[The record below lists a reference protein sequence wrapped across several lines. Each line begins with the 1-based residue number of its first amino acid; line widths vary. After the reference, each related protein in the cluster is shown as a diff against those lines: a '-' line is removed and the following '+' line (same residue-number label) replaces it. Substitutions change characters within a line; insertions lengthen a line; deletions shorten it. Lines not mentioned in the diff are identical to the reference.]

1 MSLRARLKRLEDVR
15 ETQHASVK
23 PVSPALELHCKLVDN
38 ARRRLQGLLPE
49 PLTPREQEL
58 KREQDEHFLLKG
70 IPRPRREP
78 SWQDGTAQATLDQ
91 WEQDLLCET
100 SKRTHHSGEEERTIE
115 EGEGGR
121 S

>member
-1 MSLRARLKRLEDVR
+1 MSLRARLKRLEDVGEIR
-15 ETQHASVK
+15 RARVK
-23 PVSPALELHCKLVDN
+23 LVSPALELHCKLVDN
-38 ARRRLQGLLPE
+38 ARQLLQGLLPE

-91 WEQDLLCET
+91 WEQDLLRKA
-100 SKRTHHSGEEERTIE
+100 SKTNQHSGEAERTIE
-115 EGEGGR
+115 EGEDGR
-121 S
+121 

>member
-1 MSLRARLKRLEDVR
+1 MGLRARLKRLEDVR
-15 ETQHASVK
+15 ATQRARVNLL
-23 PVSPALELHCKLVDN
+23 SPALELHCKLVDN

-70 IPRPRREP
+70 IPRLRLEA
-78 SWQDGTAQATLDQ
+78 SWQDAAAQATLDQ

-100 SKRTHHSGEEERTIE
+100 SKTTQRSTEEEWTLE
-115 EGEGGR
+115 EGECGR
-121 S
+121 

>member
-1 MSLRARLKRLEDVR
+1 MGLRARLKRLEDVR
-15 ETQHASVK
+15 ETQRVRVK

-38 ARRRLQGLLPE
+38 DRRQLQGLLPE
-49 PLTPREQEL
+49 PLTSKEQEL

-70 IPRPRREP
+70 IPRLRQDA
-78 SWQDGTAQATLDQ
+78 SWQDAAAQATLDQ

-100 SKRTHHSGEEERTIE
+100 SKTTQHSGEEGRTVE

-121 S
+121 

>member
-1 MSLRARLKRLEDVR
+1 MGLRARLKRLEDVR
-15 ETQHASVK
+15 ETQRASVK

-49 PLTPREQEL
+49 PLTPTEHEL
-58 KREQDEHFLLKG
+58 KREQDEHLLLKG
-70 IPRPRREP
+70 IPRLCREP
-78 SWQDGTAQATLDQ
+78 SWHDAASQATLDQ
-91 WEQDLLCET
+91 WEQDLLYET
-100 SKRTHHSGEEERTIE
+100 SKTTQHSGEEERTVE

>member
-1 MSLRARLKRLEDVR
+1 MLGLRARLKRLEDVR
-15 ETQHASVK
+15 ETQRARVNL
-23 PVSPALELHCKLVDN
+23 VSPALELHCKLVDN

-49 PLTPREQEL
+49 PLTPKEQEL

-70 IPRPRREP
+70 IPRLRQEP
-78 SWQDGTAQATLDQ
+78 SWQDAAAQATLDQ

-100 SKRTHHSGEEERTIE
+100 SKRTQHSGEEERTIE

-121 S
+121 